1 MHVGAL
7 TTLPVL
13 SSDLIGHLCRHLICH
28 RRPIRELMSRHIKIQ
43 SYHSDDNLI
52 FIPMIK

>member
-7 TTLPVL
+7 TTLPAS

-28 RRPIRELMSRHIKIQ
+28 RRPIPELMSRHIKIQ